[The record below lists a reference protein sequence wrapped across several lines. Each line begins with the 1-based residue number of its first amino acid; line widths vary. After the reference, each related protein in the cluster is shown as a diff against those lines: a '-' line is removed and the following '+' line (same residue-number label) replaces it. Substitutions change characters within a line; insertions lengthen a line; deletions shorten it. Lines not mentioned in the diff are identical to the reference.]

1 MIIKPLGDRLLVEIK
16 KAEEKTI
23 GGIIIPQNIQK
34 DTKEGIVI
42 SIGELEDVNLKK
54 GDNIIF
60 NKDVGTQIKIDNK
73 DYLILEIENI
83 LAVIE

>member
-1 MIIKPLGDRLLVEIK
+1 MTIKPLGDRLLVEIK
-16 KAEEKTI
+16 NSEEKTI

-34 DTKEGIVI
+34 NTQEGIVV
-42 SIGELEDVNLKK
+42 SLGELNAVYFKK
-54 GDNIIF
+54 GDSIIF
-60 NKDVGTQIKIDNK
+60 NKDTGTQIKIDNK